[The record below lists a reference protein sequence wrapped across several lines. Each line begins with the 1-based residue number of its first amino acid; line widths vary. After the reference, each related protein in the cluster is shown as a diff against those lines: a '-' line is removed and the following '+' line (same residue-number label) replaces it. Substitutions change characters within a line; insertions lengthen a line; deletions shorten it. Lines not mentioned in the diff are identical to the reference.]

1 MRTLI
6 ATLLVSLTFIS
17 ANAHASCTQAAVMG
31 APDIPELQN
40 SSYQEVLALQN
51 EVRNYVET
59 SQARLER
66 CDGENNPFFY
76 NMAVMRLEKIAGQFN
91 QLAQHYNAVA
101 VALN

>member
-17 ANAHASCTQAAVMG
+17 ANAHASCTQAAVLG
-31 APDIPELQN
+31 APKIPELQN
-40 SSYQEVLALQN
+40 SSYQEVLALQG
-51 EVRNYVET
+51 EVHNYVET
-59 SQARLER
+59 AQARLER

-76 NMAVMRLEKIAGQFN
+76 NMAVMRLEKIAGEFN
-91 QLAQHYNAVA
+91 QLARHYNAVA